1 MITKLA
7 ESITAFLIRRSYAGI
22 REKDIVCYGMEVIIS
37 TIVGWTMILIVGA
50 VCGNVLYSF
59 VFGVVFLTLR
69 SFTGG
74 YHADTYLKCNMT
86 LVTIFLASLLMEKIL
101 AYYCRWYIMEAAFL
115 LDIVVIW
122 KLAPVEHPYKPL
134 GKEQKRRSK
143 KISIVLCTLLAGVE
157 NFLWIMGEKEISI
170 MILSVTAV
178 VMILLLIGAKEKR
191 RKEDVANGKG

>member
-69 SFTGG
+69 SFTGE
-74 YHADTYLKCNMT
+74 Y
-86 LVTIFLASLLMEKIL
+86 
-101 AYYCRWYIMEAAFL
+101 R
-115 LDIVVIW
+115 
-122 KLAPVEHPYKPL
+122 PV
-134 GKEQKRRSK
+134 SMV
-143 KISIVLCTLLAGVE
+143 SIDPSYATEGQ
-157 NFLWIMGEKEISI
+157 
-170 MILSVTAV
+170 
-178 VMILLLIGAKEKR
+178 LI
-191 RKEDVANGKG
+191 